1 METAGDEK
9 GVMRV
14 RHVPKASDAPARGC
28 PPAILV
34 LQCAGPLSCISLG
47 GHPDAQSRSFFRY
60 HGRHVIDRERKHPP
74 GVAMS
79 DGWPTGSKH
88 SDQLQGPGSSSSF
101 YYP

>member
-47 GHPDAQSRSFFRY
+47 GHPDAQSRVSS
-60 HGRHVIDRERKHPP
+60 
-74 GVAMS
+74 VATEGTS
-79 DGWPTGSKH
+79 LTANVSTH
-88 SDQLQGPGSSSSF
+88 LVSQ
-101 YYP
+101 